1 MKELLSDDDLRQ
13 LDVLD
18 GKPPQWAISATQ
30 RNSDQDRFLAGL
42 EIIGWDIEHFIAKLP
57 SPHFQQW
64 LGTKPVDW
72 HQQMYALFHDYYSG
86 LWRNEDR
93 DRLKKLPVVRLS
105 DGSHSTGDKCYFPS
119 AGVDSDP
126 DFPRVDQRVYLS
138 GNNKTQQEK
147 ARKLL
152 ETIGVRDVGEADQ
165 VQSILKW
172 RYNFV
177 TVFPDDK
184 TNLEDLERFMAFV
197 EKEPAQASMFSEYYV
212 FKGTGDIWHWH
223 KPARVFLDSPYSETG
238 LTAYFDALGDALG
251 PGAGKRAL
259 SEWYNQNSISSE
271 QLVRFAQAVGVQ
283 TKLDVERRS
292 TEKHRCVNTLRAD
305 YIKKRVRWTDTAID
319 DDWMISSLEFLLHNT
334 SEALSRLVWQTLCG
348 PIKKVLRARFRPN
361 QHYTLRE
368 QSSSLVLL
376 LQETPWVPQ
385 NNGRF
390 VRPLEA
396 SRASLPKGFPVR

>member
-1 MKELLSDDDLRQ
+1 MTLPKPSPSISRSKRCARVALPYTSQAEEETSGLRFHLHAPCVTVLSRASIKDSPVNEPLFGQLAQLAATSLHTIRDLGLLTGEFRAVLPNPQDNLPPRYQPIRNAIVAKMRDQSLTPTRSRSVYAPAKHLLQARASLKELLSDDDLRQ

-105 DGSHSTGDKCYFPS
+105 DGSHSTGDTCYFPS

-172 RYNFV
+172 RYNIC
-177 TVFPDDK
+177 D
-184 TNLEDLERFMAFV
+184 
-197 EKEPAQASMFSEYYV
+197 
-212 FKGTGDIWHWH
+212 
-223 KPARVFLDSPYSETG
+223 
-238 LTAYFDALGDALG
+238 
-251 PGAGKRAL
+251 
-259 SEWYNQNSISSE
+259 
-271 QLVRFAQAVGVQ
+271 
-283 TKLDVERRS
+283 
-292 TEKHRCVNTLRAD
+292 CVPR
-305 YIKKRVRWTDTAID
+305 
-319 DDWMISSLEFLLHNT
+319 
-334 SEALSRLVWQTLCG
+334 
-348 PIKKVLRARFRPN
+348 
-361 QHYTLRE
+361 
-368 QSSSLVLL
+368 
-376 LQETPWVPQ
+376 
-385 NNGRF
+385 
-390 VRPLEA
+390 
-396 SRASLPKGFPVR
+396 